1 MSQPIDTELL
11 KKVESVQPPQHI
23 AIIMDGNGRWAQR
36 QGKPRVF
43 GHNAG
48 MQSLKEI
55 VRACSDLGVK
65 YLTVYAFSTENWKR
79 PEDEVSGIFK
89 IMVLYI
95 QKELKELNEKNVRIN
110 VIGDWSK
117 IPSDAGESM
126 AKALDLTKDNTGL
139 VFNIALN
146 YGGRREIT
154 DAVRKLFAEAEKNG
168 LSADDINE
176 DMLASHMSTGGMP
189 DPDIIIRTGGEM
201 RLSNFL
207 LWQCAYS
214 EFIFTDVYWP
224 DFTKGELI
232 RCIDEYNSRHRRY
245 GGL

>member
-1 MSQPIDTELL
+1 MDKEISITNVPE
-11 KKVESVQPPQHI
+11 HI
-23 AIIMDGNGRWAQR
+23 AIIMDGNGRWAKNR
-36 QGKPRVF
+36 GMVRVA

-48 MQSLKEI
+48 MKSLKEI

-79 PEDEVSGIFK
+79 PGDEVDGIFK
-89 IMVLYI
+89 IMVKYI
-95 QKELKELNEKNVRIN
+95 AKELKELHKENVRLRA
-110 VIGDWSK
+110 IGDWEK
-117 IPSDAGESM
+117 IPKDACESM
-126 AKALDLTKDNTGL
+126 KYAMDLTHENTGL
-139 VFNIALN
+139 IFNIALN
-146 YGGRREIT
+146 YGGRREIVE
-154 DAVRKLFAEAEKNG
+154 AARKLYADMEKNG
-168 LSADDINE
+168 SDVDDINE
-176 DMLASHMSTGGMP
+176 ETLAKYMSTSDMP

-224 DFTKGELI
+224 DFTKEELVK
-232 RCIDEYNSRHRRY
+232 CIEEFNSRHRRY